1 MDKEIT
7 MKRIFLLGAITV
19 FVISFGVCGCG
30 NKKTEKMSFPK
41 EIESGSYLLF
51 QTDDVDEY
59 LNFLNRFDEDKY
71 EIVNIDTFV
80 YETSSNYDNEYY
92 MITYKKIE

>member
-1 MDKEIT
+1 

-19 FVISFGVCGCG
+19 FVISFGVCGCE

-41 EIESGSYLLF
+41 EIVSGSYLLF

>member
-1 MDKEIT
+1 
-7 MKRIFLLGAITV
+7 MKRIFLLGVITV
-19 FVISFGVCGCG
+19 FVISFGVWGLE

-41 EIESGSYLLF
+41 EIVSGSYLLF

-80 YETSSNYDNEYY
+80 YEELSNYDNEYY

>member
-1 MDKEIT
+1 

-30 NKKTEKMSFPK
+30 NKKENKKTEKMSFPK
-41 EIESGSYLLF
+41 EIVSGSYLLF

>member
-1 MDKEIT
+1 

-19 FVISFGVCGCG
+19 FVISFGVCVCG

-41 EIESGSYLLF
+41 EIVSGSYLLF

-80 YETSSNYDNEYY
+80 YEELSNYDNEYY
-92 MITYKKIE
+92 TITYKKIE